1 MGSATARAAV
11 DALLRWSPDDPGPS
25 FSGGEPLLEA
35 ERIREVV
42 EYLDRRR
49 PGGSVVDYAVT
60 TNGTLLTPELAG
72 FLLAHGFRA
81 QVSFDGV
88 RAAQEHRA
96 PGSFDAV
103 DGAVRRLLAARSR
116 SARGTVSVEM
126 TLTVATI
133 PWLAESVRYLV
144 GMGLDH
150 IQVGPVITWEPA
162 WRDEAETELRRQVDQ
177 VLADSLELFE
187 REGRTPVAF
196 LRPRTR
202 RQRRPFVCAAASGD
216 AVAVDGDGRVWGCH
230 LFASSLQRLPPLA
243 REASDILALGPI
255 DDPDL
260 DRRLTEL
267 PRAARSLDL
276 LADRKARRS
285 SRHACSDCPHL
296 RECLVCPLATCHIP
310 GNLDPTRVP
319 DLHCA
324 FNRITLEA
332 AAAFQERTLETRL
345 LHKLERLD
353 APLRHLD
360 AALDRLDARQ

>member
-1 MGSATARAAV
+1 V
-11 DALLRWSPDDPGPS
+11 DALLRWSPEDLGLS

-35 ERIREVV
+35 QRIREVI

-49 PGGSVVDYAVT
+49 PAGSVVDYAVT

-72 FLLAHGFRA
+72 FLLDHGFRV

-88 RAAQEHRA
+88 RAAQEYRA

-116 SARGTVSVEM
+116 SAHGTVSVEM

-150 IQVGPVITWEPA
+150 IQIGPVVTWEPG
-162 WRDEAETELRRQVDQ
+162 WCEETEAELRRQIGQ

-187 REGRTPVAF
+187 RAGRTPVAF
-196 LRPRTR
+196 LRQRAR
-202 RQRRPFVCAAASGD
+202 RQRRPFVCAAASGE
-216 AVAVDGDGRVWGCH
+216 AVAVDGEGRVFGCH

-243 REASDILALGPI
+243 RDVSEILDLGRI
-255 DDPDL
+255 DDPEL
-260 DRRLTEL
+260 DRRLAGL

-285 SRHACSDCPHL
+285 SRHACAECPHL
-296 RECLVCPLATCHIP
+296 DECLVCPLATCHIP
-310 GNLDPTRVP
+310 DNADPTRVP

-324 FNRITLEA
+324 FNRVTLEA
-332 AAAFQERTLETRL
+332 AAVFQERTLEARL
-345 LHKLERLD
+345 LQKLERLD

-360 AALDRLDARQ
+360 ATLDALDASARE